1 MRHVLLGMLLCA
13 VAGVTGCAS
22 WKAQPGAK
30 AAPPAAMA
38 AQPTEKAAASTGK
51 AAAPAEKAVQ
61 PDKAAQ
67 SGDKAAGQGERLG
80 VGDAVRV
87 TVFQQ
92 PDLTLETRV
101 AENGTILMP
110 LAGQVKVAG
119 LATPAAA
126 AAIADALKRGKY
138 LNNPQVNVALV
149 TLRSRQ
155 VSVLGLVARPGRYPL
170 DETSSSLADVIAAAG
185 GILPTGSETVL
196 VSSAGKDEKVELLA
210 KKGFRLQGG
219 ETVYVDRAP
228 MFYIYGEVTRAG
240 AYRVEP
246 NMSVMQAIA
255 AGGGITPRGSDRR
268 LKLRRAAADGKWH
281 ETDVGLQERVRADDV
296 IYVKEALF

>member
-1 MRHVLLGMLLCA
+1 MRHVLLALLLWT
-13 VAGVTGCAS
+13 VAGLAG
-22 WKAQPGAK
+22 
-30 AAPPAAMA
+30 
-38 AQPTEKAAASTGK
+38 
-51 AAAPAEKAVQ
+51 
-61 PDKAAQ
+61 AQ
-67 SGDKAAGQGERLG
+67 SGEKLG

-101 AENGTILMP
+101 DEKGAISMP
-110 LAGQVKVAG
+110 LVGQVKLAG
-119 LATPAAA
+119 LTTTAAGA
-126 AAIADALKRGKY
+126 QIADALKRGKF
-138 LNNPQVNVALV
+138 LNNPQVNVALTTV
-149 TLRSRQ
+149 RSRQ

-170 DETSSSLADVIAAAG
+170 DETSSQLADVIAAAG
-185 GILPTGSETVL
+185 GVLPTGSETVL
-196 VSSAGKDEKVELLA
+196 VTRGGKEEKVELLG
-210 KKGFRLQGG
+210 KGFPLQGG

-228 MFYIYGEVTRAG
+228 VFYIYGEVTRSG

-268 LKLRRAAADGKWH
+268 LKLRRAAANGKWI
-281 ETDVGLQERVRADDV
+281 ETDVSLQERVRPDDV